1 MRRGWRK
8 RRETSSKL
16 DSRIL
21 SNDVGE
27 RFLVKHDYRTEEDLF
42 NGLAWCGK
50 IVNMVRADG
59 REQGDNLPR
68 VVMVVMERVN
78 HNILNM
84 TNMVI
89 KCLGSWK
96 PGQKWKMLQEG
107 GFRNITEDLS
117 ETHQRWDICGDEDV
131 LNQLNQF
138 MQLEV
143 KLKPVFEDHLY
154 YQKVTWRSF
163 VGKKNGSCFGER
175 GALCLYDIAGIAT
188 YLVPGRQESSKTFAR
203 RKCFFHGSC

>member
-1 MRRGWRK
+1 MRMRRGWRK

-96 PGQKWKMLQEG
+96 PGQKWKMLEEGAG

-117 ETHQRWDICGDEDV
+117 ETHQRWDICGDDDV
-131 LNQLNQF
+131 LNQLKQD
-138 MQLEV
+138 MPLEV
-143 KLKPVFEDHLY
+143 KLKPVTEDHLY
-154 YQKVTWRSF
+154 YQKVTRRSF
-163 VGKKNGSCFGER
+163 V
-175 GALCLYDIAGIAT
+175 
-188 YLVPGRQESSKTFAR
+188 
-203 RKCFFHGSC
+203 

>member
-1 MRRGWRK
+1 MRKNCQHGQ
-8 RRETSSKL
+8 
-16 DSRIL
+16 SRWKGTGRQP
-21 SNDVGE
+21 SQG
-27 RFLVKHDYRTEEDLF
+27 
-42 NGLAWCGK
+42 G
-50 IVNMVRADG
+50 DG
-59 REQGDNLPR
+59 CDGTCQPQ
-68 VVMVVMERVN
+68 
-78 HNILNM
+78 HPNM

-89 KCLGSWK
+89 KRLGSWK
-96 PGQKWKMLQEG
+96 PGQKWKMLEEGAG

-117 ETHQRWDICGDEDV
+117 ETHQRWDICGDDDV
-131 LNQLNQF
+131 LNQLNQD

-163 VGKKNGSCFGER
+163 VGKKNGSCCGEG
-175 GALCLYDIAGIAT
+175 GALCLYDIAGIET

>member
-68 VVMVVMERVN
+68 VVMVVT
-78 HNILNM
+78 L
-84 TNMVI
+84 
-89 KCLGSWK
+89 
-96 PGQKWKMLQEG
+96 EG
-107 GFRNITEDLS
+107 PL
-117 ETHQRWDICGDEDV
+117 
-131 LNQLNQF
+131 
-138 MQLEV
+138 
-143 KLKPVFEDHLY
+143 
-154 YQKVTWRSF
+154 
-163 VGKKNGSCFGER
+163 VGMS
-175 GALCLYDIAGIAT
+175 
-188 YLVPGRQESSKTFAR
+188 VPE
-203 RKCFFHGSC
+203 